1 MRYNFLM
8 YKVYSIFPE
17 LFTYSFLVPLIL
29 RLALGLIFI
38 NLGYLKLAK
47 EKNGWLML
55 LRFLK
60 IPQAKFW
67 LSIFGIL
74 EILGGVMLIVG
85 LYVQGVALFFTIIGL
100 ISFAVESRE
109 ESLLRRDFVFYFLT
123 LAITICLLVS
133 GAGMMAFDAPL

>member
-1 MRYNFLM
+1 M

>member
-1 MRYNFLM
+1 M

-29 RLALGLIFI
+29 RLTLGLIFI

-74 EILGGVMLIVG
+74 EILGGIMLVVG

-123 LAITICLLVS
+123 LAITVCLLVS
-133 GAGMMAFDAPL
+133 GAGMMAFDMPL